1 MGQPRLLSAG
11 IQAGASLNALH
22 PFSAS
27 PAADR
32 VHLRLMETSDL
43 HVHVFPYDYYS
54 DRPIDSAGLARTAAL
69 IAALRA
75 EAANTLL
82 FDNGDFLQGNP
93 MGDYIAH
100 ERGLRPGEMHP
111 MIAAM
116 NAVGY
121 DAATLGNHDF
131 NYGLDFLLTALDG
144 ARFPVVSANLLPG
157 PLAPPGL
164 AALPRYT
171 LLERPVRDG
180 AGATHRLRI
189 GVIGFLPP
197 PIAVWDRRHLDGRAE
212 GGDIVAAARAL
223 VPKMRAEGADL
234 VVALAHSGIGEPGHV
249 ARQENAC
256 LPLAGIEGID
266 AILSGHQH
274 LTFPGPDFA
283 GIAGVDAEAGTICGK
298 PAVMP
303 GFWGS
308 HLGVIDLLLD
318 RDGPGWRVAEHQST
332 LHPIAIRK
340 PGCGVVPL
348 APSNPA
354 VITAAAR
361 AHAETLAYTRRAVGR
376 TAVPLHSYFSLVT
389 NDASVKIVA
398 DAQRWYLAEM
408 LKGTPHEG
416 LPLLSAAAPFKA
428 GGHGGPDYYTDVPV
442 GDIAIRNVA
451 DLYLYPNTVRAVR
464 VTGAQLRGWLERSAA
479 IFNRI
484 EPGQPDQILL
494 NPEAP
499 CYDFDV
505 IGGVEYR
512 IDLSRPPRFGPGGR
526 LVDPTAGRIAGLSWR
541 GQPVSDDMEFV
552 VATNSFRA
560 SGGGGFPGT
569 GVESMAFEAP
579 DANRD
584 VLLRYIAEHGT
595 VAPRADAT
603 WRFEALPGTTV
614 LFDTSPAALDHLDE
628 LRDLALEPAGEGP
641 DGFVRLR
648 ISL

>member
-1 MGQPRLLSAG
+1 M
-11 IQAGASLNALH
+11 NALH

-69 IAALRA
+69 IATLRA

-171 LLERPVRDG
+171 LLDRTVRDG
-180 AGATHRLRI
+180 AGQPHPLRI

-197 PIAVWDRRHLDGRAE
+197 PIAIWDRRHLHGRAE

-223 VPKMRAEGADL
+223 VPRMRADGADL
-234 VVALAHSGIGEPGHV
+234 VVALAHSGIGEPDHV
-249 ARQENAC
+249 DRQENAC

-274 LTFPGPDFA
+274 MTLPGPDFA
-283 GIAGVDAEAGTICGK
+283 GIPGVDAEAGTICGK

-308 HLGVIDLLLD
+308 HLGVVDLLLE
-318 RDGPGWRVAEHQST
+318 RGTAGWRVAEHRSAV
-332 LHPIAIRK
+332 HPIAHRK
-340 PGCGVVPL
+340 PGRGVVPL
-348 APSNPA
+348 VSSNPE
-354 VITAAAR
+354 VITAAAP

-376 TAVPLHSYFSLVT
+376 TEVPLHSYFSLVT

-408 LKGTPHEG
+408 LKGTRHEG

-428 GGHGGPDYYTDVPV
+428 GGHGGPDYYTDVPA

-479 IFNRI
+479 LFNRI

-499 CYDFDV
+499 CYNFDV
-505 IGGVEYR
+505 ICGVEYR

-526 LVDPTAGRIAGLSWR
+526 LLDPTAGRISGLSWQ
-541 GQPVSDDMEFV
+541 GQPVTDDMEFV

-569 GVESMAFEAP
+569 GVDTVAFEAP

-603 WRFEALPGTTV
+603 WRFEDLPGTTV

-628 LRDLALEPAGEGP
+628 LRDLALEPAENGP
-641 DGFVRLR
+641 DGFLRLR
-648 ISL
+648 IAL